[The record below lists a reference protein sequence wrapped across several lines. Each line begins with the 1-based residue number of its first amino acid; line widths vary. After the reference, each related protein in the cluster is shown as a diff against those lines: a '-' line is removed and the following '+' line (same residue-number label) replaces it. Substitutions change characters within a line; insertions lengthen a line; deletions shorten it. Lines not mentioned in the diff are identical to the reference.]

1 MLYRSGLQDYFLI
14 QSQANDRF
22 TNAFWQTH
30 SSLLYCFLLLVSS
43 GSNPLSGKYY
53 STSLSALSEQF
64 DILRRHSTHFR
75 VTITTIITSNDN
87 RAQAHISTRCRLRL
101 FLLNPNRFQCLRDT
115 SEYSRKHHS
124 HHIVGFHLTSTR
136 FSSCSPC
143 KNTIVV
149 YFSTADCRSTS

>member
-1 MLYRSGLQDYFLI
+1 MYNCLVKLYYNCTMYLYNPIVAIHREISITILTVQAFQEKYPILMLYRSGLQDYFLI

-53 STSLSALSEQF
+53 CTSLSALSEQF

-101 FLLNPNRFQCLRDT
+101 FFIK
-115 SEYSRKHHS
+115 S
-124 HHIVGFHLTSTR
+124 
-136 FSSCSPC
+136 
-143 KNTIVV
+143 
-149 YFSTADCRSTS
+149 